1 MRLALLLCLAAALAA
16 SSIVSCSSTAT
27 YTDINTRDITLPG
40 GQVIQAETVTTNLQ
54 RARGLM
60 FRTSL
65 APDHGMLFVYKDPG
79 YYSYFMY
86 QHEIPLDIVW
96 IDGGHVIVEIV
107 ENAPPCHTK
116 ASECP
121 HFGGAKVSHYVLE
134 LASGMARKYDLHEG
148 QRIEF

>member
-1 MRLALLLCLAAALAA
+1 MRLGFLLCLVA
-16 SSIVSCSSTAT
+16 SLLSCSNTAT

-40 GQVIQAETVTTNLQ
+40 GQVIQAETVSTNLQ
-54 RARGLM
+54 RAKGLM

-65 APDHGMLFVYKDPG
+65 APDRGMLFVHRDPG
-79 YYSYFMY
+79 YYSYFMF

-107 ENAPPCHTK
+107 ENVPPCRTK

-121 HFGGAKVSHYVLE
+121 HYGGAKVAHYVLE
-134 LASGMARKYDLHEG
+134 LAAGMARKYDLHEG